1 MPLQNRQKTKF
12 RFREDLA
19 PDAKYINRELSWL
32 QFNFRVLE
40 EANNEKHPLLERL
53 NFLSISGSNLD
64 EFYMVRVAGL
74 RGQISSKINVK
85 STDGLTPK
93 EQLDQ
98 INDLADDLM
107 ADQQKCW
114 AKLKSEMLAANINVL
129 DGTDVSEKD
138 RNWLEN
144 YFLEEVFQVITPLA
158 IDPAH
163 PFPFIP
169 NEGFCLILSLT
180 RNSDKKQVSS
190 LLPLPRQVPRFVRL
204 PGNHIRFI
212 SLENLIILFL
222 DQLFPGYT
230 LNGKGVFRVIRDSE
244 VEVDDEAEDLV
255 RVFESALKR
264 RRRGRVIRLQ
274 LNKDIPPNLRKMV
287 VDELGATEKTV
298 VEVDGILG
306 ICDTNQLIPPERHE
320 LLFSSY
326 EPRHP
331 ERIKDFGGDIFGA
344 IRAKDL
350 LVHHPYESFDV
361 VHDFLK
367 AAAEDPKVLA
377 IKQLLYRAGK
387 DSRII
392 NALITAAEN
401 GKSVTALI
409 ELKARFDEEQNI
421 KWARDLERAGVQ
433 VVYGFMELKT
443 HAKVS
448 MVMRREQGG
457 INTYCHF
464 GTGNYHPNKAK
475 IYTDLSFFTSDPAL
489 GRDASRL
496 FNYVTGYIAPTNME
510 KIAMSP
516 FSTRETLI
524 RQIDNEIAHVKAGRP
539 GTIWAKMN
547 SLVDQSTI
555 DKLYEA
561 SCAGVQ
567 IDLIV
572 RGICCLKPGVKDL
585 SENIRVKSIVG
596 RFLEHARI
604 SCFGNGESLPS
615 PKAVIYMSSADWMP
629 RNFDWRVESLIPLEN
644 PTVHEQVLYQILLA
658 NLKDNQQS
666 WTLNEKGEYSRVVC
680 GPNDYPFNV
689 HKYLMDNPSL
699 SGRGAAIETE
709 GKVRQLEMKN
719 YRIGK

>member
-1 MPLQNRQKTKF
+1 MSFQPQQKYKF

-19 PDAKYINRELSWL
+19 PAEKYINRELSWL

-40 EANNEKHPLLERL
+40 EANNKEHPLLERL

-74 RGQISSKINVK
+74 RGQISSKVDVT
-85 STDGLTPK
+85 SADGLNPK
-93 EQLDQ
+93 EQLDK
-98 INDLADDLM
+98 INILADQLM
-107 ADQQKCW
+107 AGQQICW
-114 AKLKSEMLAANINVL
+114 VKLKDEMFEAGINVL
-129 DGTDVSEKD
+129 DGSEISKKD
-138 RNWLEN
+138 KDWLER
-144 YFLEEVFQVITPLA
+144 YFLEEVFQVLTPLA

-180 RNSDKKQVSS
+180 RNSDKQQVTS
-190 LLPLPRQVPRFVRL
+190 LLPMPHQVPRFIRL
-204 PGNHIRFI
+204 PGDDIRFI

-222 DQLFPGYT
+222 GQLFPDYT

-244 VEVDDEAEDLV
+244 VEVDEEAEDLV

-274 LNKDIPPNLRKMV
+274 LNKGIPKALHKMV

-298 VEVDGILG
+298 VEVESLLG
-306 ICDTNQLIPPERHE
+306 ICDTNQLILAECGN
-320 LLFSSY
+320 LLFGPY
-326 EPRHP
+326 KPRLP
-331 ERIKDFGGDIFGA
+331 ERIKDFGGDIFAA

-350 LVHHPYESFDV
+350 LLHHPYESFDV
-361 VHDFLK
+361 VHDFLHT
-367 AAAEDPKVLA
+367 AANDPKVVA

-392 NALITAAEN
+392 DALIEAAEN

-433 VVYGFMELKT
+433 VVYGFLELKT

-448 MVMRREQGG
+448 MVMRREKNG

-464 GTGNYHPNKAK
+464 GTGNYHPDKAK
-475 IYTDLSFFTSDPAL
+475 IYTDLSFFTANPAL

-496 FNYVTGYIAPTNME
+496 FNYVTGYIAPKDME
-510 KIAMSP
+510 KMAMSP
-516 FSTRETLI
+516 FNTRDTLI
-524 RQIDNEIAHVKAGRP
+524 EHIDKEIAFVKTGKP

-547 SLVDQSTI
+547 SLVDQSII
-555 DKLYEA
+555 DKLYQA

-572 RGICCLKPGVKDL
+572 RGICCLKPGVKGL

-615 PKAVIYMSSADWMP
+615 PNAIIYMSSADWMP

-658 NLKDNQQS
+658 NLKDNEQS
-666 WTLNEKGEYSRVVC
+666 WNLDAQGIYTRSKCHKG
-680 GPNDYPFNV
+680 DLPFNV
-689 HKYLMDNPSL
+689 HKYLMTFPSL
-699 SGRGAAIETE
+699 SGRGVALEAE
-709 GKVRQLEMKN
+709 GGVHKLEMEN